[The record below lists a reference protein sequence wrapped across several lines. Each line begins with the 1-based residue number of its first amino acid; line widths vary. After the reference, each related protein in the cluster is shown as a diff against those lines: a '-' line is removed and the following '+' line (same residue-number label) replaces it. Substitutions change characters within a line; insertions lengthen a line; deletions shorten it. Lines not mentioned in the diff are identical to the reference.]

1 MYSIVYVFITAGIEA
16 TIETSVDGHLTLKSL
31 LGLEREC
38 EFCSHLTYLQL
49 EMIVHLSQ
57 KYMKIKAISSSIG

>member
-16 TIETSVDGHLTLKSL
+16 SIETSVDGHLTLKSL

-49 EMIVHLSQ
+49 ENDSAFVSKVYEDQSHI
-57 KYMKIKAISSSIG
+57 